1 MASEKP
7 LPVCRFEDPNPGEL
21 WEMVLK
27 RMLLTKLLTQE
38 EEAVPQ

>member
-7 LPVCRFEDPNPGEL
+7 SPAYQFEDPNPREL

-27 RMLLTKLLTQE
+27 RMLLAKLLALD
-38 EEAVPQ
+38 EEAAAH